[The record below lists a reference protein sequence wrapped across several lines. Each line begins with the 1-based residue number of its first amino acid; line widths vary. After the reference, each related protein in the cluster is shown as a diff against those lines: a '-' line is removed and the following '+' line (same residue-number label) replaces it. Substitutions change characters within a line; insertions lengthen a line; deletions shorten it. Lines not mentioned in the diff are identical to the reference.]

1 MEVKNEFDVSTSEK
15 GNVIIK
21 QTITKIM
28 DVKESVT
35 ELQKLR
41 QEQMQIEKQK
51 DQLKESIE
59 KNKFEEELKKMN
71 ESSDTVSKLEQ
82 DWTKAIAPALEVL
95 RKEIKTRVQALK
107 AEKGYDRGNKD
118 TQMVVKN
125 RILADICTDMEINME
140 HPVFVEV
147 RREFDSI

>member
-1 MEVKNEFDVSTSEK
+1 MEVKNEFDVSSSEK

-107 AEKGYDRGNKD
+107 AERGYDRANKD

>member
-1 MEVKNEFDVSTSEK
+1 MEVKNEFDVSSSEK

-107 AEKGYDRGNKD
+107 AERGYDRANKD

-147 RREFDSI
+147 RREFDKI

>member
-1 MEVKNEFDVSTSEK
+1 MEVKNEFDVSSSEK

-41 QEQMQIEKQK
+41 QEQLQIEKQK

-107 AEKGYDRGNKD
+107 AERGYDRANKD

>member
-1 MEVKNEFDVSTSEK
+1 
-15 GNVIIK
+15 
-21 QTITKIM
+21 M

-107 AEKGYDRGNKD
+107 AERGYDRANKD